1 MASTNKTPNI
11 QLSQFIGTD
20 KPSWLSDYNSD
31 MLKIDTAIA
40 GSNTGVSEAKAA
52 ANNALT
58 IANQANTK
66 SDTNTSSISTINSQ
80 IQTINTDVETVEGIA
95 NNATS
100 LANTAIQN
108 ANTAIQNANDV
119 STNVTSWIT
128 ATLNKPSS
136 VWNNDYLINI
146 RLNKYLNI
154 MQIFGR
160 IHTANGN
167 AAPVNT
173 VIMTLPE
180 QFRPSSDKT
189 LYNMGVGLVPP
200 ASTNNPSGILNAELD
215 ATTGNIIV
223 TNPNA
228 IYSWMY
234 FNLTLITTGW
244 FN

>member
-31 MLKIDTAIA
+31 MLKIDTAVA
-40 GSNTGVSEAKAA
+40 SSDTGVSEAKAA
-52 ANNALT
+52 ANNALS
-58 IANQANTK
+58 IANQANSK
-66 SDTNTSSISTINSQ
+66 SDTNTSSISTINNQ
-80 IQTINTDVETVEGIA
+80 IQTINSDITSVEGIA

-100 LANTAIQN
+100 LANTANQGVS
-108 ANTAIQNANDV
+108 AIN
-119 STNVTSWIT
+119 TNVNSWIT
-128 ATLNKPSS
+128 ATLSSPSS
-136 VWNNDYLINI
+136 VWNNDYSINI

-160 IHTANGN
+160 IHTANGS

-180 QFRPSSDKT
+180 GFRPSSDKT

-200 ASTNNPSGILNAELD
+200 ASTNNPSGIVNGDLD
-215 ATTGNIIV
+215 AETGNIIV
-223 TNPNA
+223 SSSNA
-228 IYSWMY
+228 IYSWWY
-234 FNLTLITTGW
+234 FNLTLITLGW